1 MRLLISTLFLLL
13 TCGIPSTWA
22 LPTAESSTL
31 AWDPYSV
38 QSYIYY
44 TPRQPGI
51 ECRDLTTYTNGAR
64 VKLADPTATTAALAA
79 FLPGQLKELCFTITA
94 YDDQDRESA
103 FARRKVGENDWGWT
117 GMISPT
123 EFEVQ

>member
-1 MRLLISTLFLLL
+1 MLL

-31 AWDPYSV
+31 AWDPYAV
-38 QSYIYY
+38 QSDIEGFYIYY
-44 TPRQPGI
+44 TSRQPET

-79 FLPGQLKELCFTITA
+79 FLPGKLKELCFAVTA
-94 YDDQDRESA
+94 YDSQDRESA
-103 FARRKVGENDWGWT
+103 YANRKTGENDYGWT
-117 GMISPT
+117 GMIAPT